1 MAEKI
6 RLHFKKPGLQTTIQD
21 QGRTGY
27 QGMGIPVNGAMD
39 KASARAANRLVG
51 NDENAPVLEINLLG
65 PGIRIE
71 GSGQMAITGAD
82 LSPKI
87 NGAFV
92 AMYETLDVEDGGV
105 ISFGR
110 PVTGCRAYLAVGG
123 SWQIEPWLGSYS
135 ASATKASELT
145 PQSVIKKEQVLEV
158 EYEELI
164 PPFTIPPE
172 EQPDLNQ
179 LNIIRVLP
187 GPEFSL
193 ISNLAIGDFFSKD
206 FKISNDSNRMGYKL
220 EGRLAHF
227 ESALEVISSGIIPGT
242 IQITNAGQPIILMA
256 DAQTSGGYT
265 RLVNVIT
272 EDLDKLAQMKPGD
285 VIRFRLVSLEEKHL
299 QL

>member
-1 MAEKI
+1 MAEKL
-6 RLHFKKPGLQTTIQD
+6 RLHFIKPGLQTTIQD

-27 QGMGIPVNGAMD
+27 QGMGVPVNGAMD
-39 KASARAANRLVG
+39 KASAKAANRLVG
-51 NDENAPVLEINLLG
+51 NDENAPVLEITLLG
-65 PGIRIE
+65 PTIEIE
-71 GSGQMAITGAD
+71 GTGQIAMTGAN
-82 LSPKI
+82 LSAKI
-87 NGAFV
+87 NSEPADI
-92 AMYETLDVEDGGV
+92 YKTLEIEDGDT

-110 PVTGCRAYLAVGG
+110 PVSGCRAYLAVRG

-135 ASATKASELT
+135 ASASKASELT
-145 PQSVIKKEQVLEV
+145 PQSVIQKQQVLEV

-164 PPFTIPPE
+164 PPLAIPPE
-172 EQPDLNQ
+172 EQPDLSQ

-193 ISNLAIGDFFSKD
+193 ISNLAIGDFFSQD

-242 IQITNAGQPIILMA
+242 IQITNAGRPIILMA

-265 RLVNVIT
+265 RLANVIT

-285 VIRFRLVSLEEKHL
+285 VVRFMLVGLEEKHVW
-299 QL
+299 